1 MSKRK
6 RPAPFSIR
14 LTSEQRERLLAEAGD
29 MPLGAYII
37 ARVLDADAPPPPR
50 QRRGLGSEDREL
62 IGRALG
68 QLGQSRLANNF
79 NQLAKLANSGAL
91 PVTPDTEAA
100 LQQGVAEIA
109 EMRRMLI
116 TALGL
121 DSGQQ

>member
-1 MSKRK
+1 M
-6 RPAPFSIR
+6 
-14 LTSEQRERLLAEAGD
+14 AEAGD

-37 ARVLDADAPPPPR
+37 SRVLNAGAPPPR

-109 EMRRMLI
+109 EMRRILI
-116 TALGL
+116 AALGL
-121 DSGQQ
+121 DSGQS